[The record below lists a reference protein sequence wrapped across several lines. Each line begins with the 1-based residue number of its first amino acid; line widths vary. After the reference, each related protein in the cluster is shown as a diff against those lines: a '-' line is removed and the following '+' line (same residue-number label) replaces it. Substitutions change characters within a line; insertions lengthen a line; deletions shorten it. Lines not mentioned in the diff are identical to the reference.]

1 MTMPELS
8 PTLNAGPRGFGAGLL
23 DSARDEVAADYRL
36 TRAAEDAHAG
46 DAVAI
51 PLVRRAARVV
61 VTLLLLA
68 AMLSAAGLIY
78 LRHQHRLNFLALHAA
93 EAERDR
99 LNIEWGQLLLERATH
114 SGQPLVEEQARR
126 RLGMAAPAPADTI
139 LLHVPGEAHGRGR

>member
-1 MTMPELS
+1 MPELS
-8 PTLNAGPRGFGAGLL
+8 PTLNADPRGFGAGLL

-46 DAVAI
+46 DAVSI
-51 PLVRRAARVV
+51 PLVRRAARVS

-68 AMLSAAGLIY
+68 AMLSAAGVIY
-78 LRHQHRLNFLALHAA
+78 LRHQHRLNFLALHAV

-99 LNIEWGQLLLERATH
+99 LNIEWGQLLLERGTH

-126 RLGMAAPAPADTI
+126 RLGMAAPADTI
-139 LLHVPGEAHGRGR
+139 LLHVPEEAHGRGR